1 VTLVALFRLLHIAS
15 AIWLV
20 GGLLGRAIALVA
32 ARQAS
37 SMPILKAI
45 ADVSG
50 RIEDFMIAPGS
61 LAVIVTGIAT
71 ALAGGLSLF
80 GPFGGGPLWI
90 FVPFV
95 LMILAVITTPLLL
108 ARDRRWGQ
116 ALQQAA
122 SEGRITEPLRHYL
135 RSDTMLRRYAP
146 DITFAGLIVILM
158 VLKPF

>member
-1 VTLVALFRLLHIAS
+1 VTLFALFKLLHIAS

-32 ARQAS
+32 VRRAS
-37 SMPILKAI
+37 AMPILKAL

-71 ALAGGLSLF
+71 TIAGGFSLF
-80 GPFGGGPLWI
+80 GPFGGGPLWV

-95 LMILAVITTPLLL
+95 LAIFAVITTPLLL
-108 ARDRRWGQ
+108 ARDRRWGL
-116 ALQQAA
+116 ALQMAA
-122 SEGRITEPLRHYL
+122 SQGKVTEELRHYL
-135 RSDTMLRRYAP
+135 RANTMLRRYAP

>member
-1 VTLVALFRLLHIAS
+1 VTLLALFKLLHIAS

-32 ARQAS
+32 VRQAS
-37 SMPILKAI
+37 SMPTLKAT
-45 ADVSG
+45 ADVGG

-95 LMILAVITTPLLL
+95 LMIFAVVTTPLLL

-122 SEGRITEPLRHYL
+122 SEGRITESLRHYL
-135 RSDTMLRRYAP
+135 RSDTMLRRYGP

>member
-1 VTLVALFRLLHIAS
+1 VTLLALFKLLHIAS

-20 GGLLGRAIALVA
+20 GGLLGRAVALVA
-32 ARQAS
+32 VRRAS
-37 SMPILKAI
+37 AMPILKAI

-61 LAVIVTGIAT
+61 LAVVVTGIAT
-71 ALAGGLSLF
+71 AIAGGVSLF
-80 GPFGGGPLWI
+80 GPFAGGPLWI

-95 LMILAVITTPLLL
+95 VMIFAVVTTPLLL

-116 ALQQAA
+116 ALQEAA

-135 RSDTMLRRYAP
+135 RGDVMLRRYAP

>member
-1 VTLVALFRLLHIAS
+1 
-15 AIWLV
+15 
-20 GGLLGRAIALVA
+20 
-32 ARQAS
+32 
-37 SMPILKAI
+37 
-45 ADVSG
+45 
-50 RIEDFMIAPGS
+50 MIAPGS

-71 ALAGGLSLF
+71 AIAGGFSLL

-90 FVPFV
+90 FVPLL

-116 ALQQAA
+116 ALQA
-122 SEGRITEPLRHYL
+122 SALAGSITQDLRHYL
-135 RSDTMLRRYAP
+135 RGDTMIRRYAP

>member
-1 VTLVALFRLLHIAS
+1 VTLLALFKLLHIAS

-20 GGLLGRAIALVA
+20 GGLLGRAVALVA
-32 ARQAS
+32 VRGAS
-37 SMPILKAI
+37 AMPILKAL

-71 ALAGGLSLF
+71 AVTGGLSLF

-90 FVPFV
+90 FVPLV
-95 LMILAVITTPLLL
+95 LTIFAVITTPLLL

>member
-1 VTLVALFRLLHIAS
+1 VTLFALFRLLHIAS

-20 GGLLGRAIALVA
+20 GGLLGRAVALVA
-32 ARQAS
+32 VRRAS
-37 SMPILKAI
+37 AMPILKAL

-50 RIEDFMIAPGS
+50 RIEDFMIAPGT

-71 ALAGGLSLF
+71 AIAGGFSLF

-90 FVPFV
+90 FVPFLV
-95 LMILAVITTPLLL
+95 IIVAVITTPLLL

-122 SEGRITEPLRHYL
+122 SEGKVTEELRHYL
-135 RSDTMLRRYAP
+135 RANTMLRRYAP

>member
-1 VTLVALFRLLHIAS
+1 MTLLALFKLLHIVS

-32 ARQAS
+32 VRQAS
-37 SMPILKAI
+37 SMRTLKAI

-61 LAVIVTGIAT
+61 LAIFATGIAT
-71 ALAGGLSLF
+71 AIAGGYSLF
-80 GPFGGGPLWI
+80 GPFGGGPLWV
-90 FVPFV
+90 FAPFL
-95 LMILAVITTPLLL
+95 LMIFAVITTPLLL

-116 ALQQAA
+116 ALQTAA
-122 SEGRITEPLRHYL
+122 FEGTITRDLRHYL
-135 RSDTMLRRYAP
+135 QGDTMVRRYAP

>member
-1 VTLVALFRLLHIAS
+1 
-15 AIWLV
+15 
-20 GGLLGRAIALVA
+20 
-32 ARQAS
+32 
-37 SMPILKAI
+37 MPTLKAT

-61 LAVIVTGIAT
+61 LAVVVTGIAT
-71 ALAGGLSLF
+71 AIAGGVSLF
-80 GPFGGGPLWI
+80 GPFAGGPLWI

-95 LMILAVITTPLLL
+95 VMIFAVVTTPLLL

-116 ALQQAA
+116 ALQEAA

-135 RSDTMLRRYAP
+135 RGDVMLRRYAP